1 MLLIGRPRY
10 PVRAATTHQVMD
22 NFRTETFHAILQGG
36 QPSASACLTL
46 GELML
51 QSHSSYSRVGLG
63 SRGTDLIVGLVRRH
77 IEEAKRRK
85 SQPAL
90 YGARITGGGSGG
102 TVCILGA
109 ASEEAEQAVAQI
121 AASYRDATKHSPIV
135 FSGSSSG
142 SELFG
147 ALTLQ
152 RHAASP

>member
-1 MLLIGRPRY
+1 MSRELLFSI
-10 PVRAATTHQVMD
+10 PVE
-22 NFRTETFHAILQGG
+22 RTD
-36 QPSASACLTL
+36 S
-46 GELML
+46 
-51 QSHSSYSRVGLG
+51 SSYIK
-63 SRGTDLIVGLVRRH
+63 DDGLVRRH

-152 RHAASP
+152 KHAASP